1 MFELNESD
9 KKLLKEQ
16 VNKIAK
22 KFCLKQSLSEA
33 LCIDNNLHLPPEA
46 NLGNIPNNRNY
57 TNNTGLMVSHYNI
70 HMQPLLLCDNEGDVL
85 KYTSANNT
93 PAKVLL
99 KDYVDISP
107 MSITTFSGRS
117 INTNEYGLTR
127 KMTCYLLKKLGLI
140 KANFDEMKIR
150 LFGDD
155 ENFIRDSFRIR
166 DNYNNY
172 FNTCGNHREV
182 LEEYL
187 TNIEPNTPLK
197 AAYFLERT
205 DIGLAINNQ
214 VIYKLKLIDITLY
227 FNQLQYNRIN
237 TNVNVNGIANY
248 NLLSKGLLG
257 KIYSNYPYLNAF
269 QNSKIIIH
277 KYSIN
282 DNGTPNI
289 TPIETINPNINNQHT
304 NLYIFGPKYSWDVY
318 NQAGMT
324 YQSTNDNTYFNQQ
337 QLDRQ
342 KIWATGR
349 VLYNRLE
356 NSDTLTLQNNQNV
369 NKFTD
374 NQVAESLY
382 DQLTDKLN
390 INHPCRIIVPRANLQ
405 VNNDGKL
412 GRITYD
418 WDLPNNSEEV
428 MFLSLHNSVLTNMV
442 IVLQDL
448 VQKNYW
454 SKQAK

>member
-46 NLGNIPNNRNY
+46 NLGNTTNNRNY

-70 HMQPLLLCDNEGDVL
+70 HMQPLLLCDMDGNVL
-85 KYTSANNT
+85 KYTSANN
-93 PAKVLL
+93 PPVPVLL

-107 MSITTFSGRS
+107 MSINNFSGRS
-117 INTNEYGLTR
+117 INTNEYGLAR
-127 KMTCYLLKKLGLI
+127 KMTCYLLKNFGLI
-140 KANFDEMKIR
+140 KSNFTETEIR
-150 LFGDD
+150 LFGD
-155 ENFIRDSFRIR
+155 NKNLVQNSFRVR
-166 DNYNNY
+166 DTYNTY
-172 FNTCGNHREV
+172 FNTCGNHKEV

-187 TNIEPNTPLK
+187 TNIAPDTPLK
-197 AAYFLERT
+197 ASYFLERT

-227 FNQLQYNRIN
+227 FNQLQYRRIN

-248 NLLSKGLLG
+248 NLLSKDLLG
-257 KIYSNYPYLNAF
+257 KIYSNYPYLNDF
-269 QNSKIIIH
+269 QTSKIVIH

-289 TPIETINPNINNQHT
+289 TPIETINPNINNQT
-304 NLYIFGPKYSWDVY
+304 ENLYVFGPKYSWDVY
-318 NQAGMT
+318 NQLGMT
-324 YQSTNDNTYFNQQ
+324 SESTNDHTQFNQQ
-337 QLDRQ
+337 QIDRQ

-356 NSDTLTLQNNQNV
+356 NSDTLTLQDNQN
-369 NKFTD
+369 NLIPADKFTD
-374 NQVAESLY
+374 SQVAESLY
-382 DQLTDKLN
+382 NQLTDKLN
-390 INHPCRIIVPRANLQ
+390 INHPCKIIVPRANLQ
-405 VNNDGKL
+405 VTNDGKL
-412 GRITYD
+412 GKITYD
-418 WDLPNNSEEV
+418 
-428 MFLSLHNSVLTNMV
+428 
-442 IVLQDL
+442 
-448 VQKNYW
+448 
-454 SKQAK
+454 